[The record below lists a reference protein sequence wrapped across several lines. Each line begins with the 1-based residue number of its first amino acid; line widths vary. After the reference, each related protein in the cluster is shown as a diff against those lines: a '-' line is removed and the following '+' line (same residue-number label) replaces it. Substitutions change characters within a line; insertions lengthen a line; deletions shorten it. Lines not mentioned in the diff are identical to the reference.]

1 MLAPRKSFYRPLKSE
16 NSEDESHA
24 WLPTFADAVT
34 LLLAFFVMLVSFSK
48 IDIVSFEEVK
58 TGIARDLGQR
68 SIARPAA
75 QLRAELDTLVD
86 SLGVADAVRINI
98 YERGIVLELASNAFY
113 EPGSA
118 SLRPEARPILE
129 RVAETL
135 DAPLYSKFRI
145 AIEGHT
151 DDSPIANA
159 SFGSNW
165 ELSAVRATN
174 IVRLFEAQNIPVR
187 RMRAVAFAD
196 TQPKVPNR
204 DSTGTPLP
212 ENQAKNRR
220 VLVRIHR

>member
-1 MLAPRKSFYRPLKSE
+1 MHRKSFYRPLNRVE
-16 NSEDESHA
+16 EDDSHA
-24 WLPTFADAVT
+24 WLLTFADAVT
-34 LLLAFFVMLVSFSK
+34 LLLAFFVMLMSFSK
-48 IDIVSFEEVK
+48 VDIVTFEQVK
-58 TGIARDLGQR
+58 AGIARDLGQR

-75 QLRAELDTLVD
+75 QLRAELDRLVD

-113 EPGSA
+113 LPGTA
-118 SLRPEARPILE
+118 TLRPEARPILD

-151 DDSPIANA
+151 DDNPISNDRFA
-159 SFGSNW
+159 SNW
-165 ELSAVRATN
+165 ELSAARATN
-174 IVRLFEAQNIPVR
+174 IVRLFEARDIPVR

-204 DSTGTPLP
+204 NSAGEALP

>member
-1 MLAPRKSFYRPLKSE
+1 MLMHRKSFYRPLNRVE
-16 NSEDESHA
+16 EDDSHA
-24 WLPTFADAVT
+24 WLLTFADAVT
-34 LLLAFFVMLVSFSK
+34 LLLAFFVMLMSFSK
-48 IDIVSFEEVK
+48 VDIMTFEQVK
-58 TGIARDLGQR
+58 AGIARDLGQR

-75 QLRAELDTLVD
+75 QLRAELDRLVD

-113 EPGSA
+113 LPGTA
-118 SLRPEARPILE
+118 TLRPEARPILD

-151 DDSPIANA
+151 DDNPISNDRFA
-159 SFGSNW
+159 SNW
-165 ELSAVRATN
+165 ELSAARATN
-174 IVRLFEAQNIPVR
+174 IVRLFEARDIPVR

-204 DSTGTPLP
+204 NSAGEALP